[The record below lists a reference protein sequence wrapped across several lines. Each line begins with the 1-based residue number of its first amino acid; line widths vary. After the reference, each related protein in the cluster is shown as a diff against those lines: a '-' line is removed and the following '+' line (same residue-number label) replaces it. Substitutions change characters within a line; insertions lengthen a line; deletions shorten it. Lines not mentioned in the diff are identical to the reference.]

1 MISSDQQLSTGSDYV
16 GITTGLAEYIVTC
29 KSYEDLENL
38 YDDMETPGG
47 SLYIPD
53 RAVDL
58 VHRRTI
64 SRNTHYMLTAAEAEE
79 IRNDERVLA
88 CEINPTDMGLVAEP
102 FWVQTGDFNKTSG
115 SFAGDDKNWGLW
127 RVITGQ
133 SYPVVTYNINV
144 SNSGASAYTLSGSDR
159 NGSVSGNNVTVTL
172 KVGDTVN
179 FVVNA
184 SGHPFYI
191 RVSNGGANVS
201 TPAATNQ
208 GTQSGTVSW
217 TPNTAG
223 TYYYQC
229 GNHSGMIG
237 IITVNAQTN
246 DWGSDNSVEIT
257 NQEII
262 TTASGKNVDVIL
274 VDSPVNPDHPEF
286 AVNPDGTGGSR
297 VIEFN
302 WLQYNSVL
310 GHGANGTYDY
320 SQNTSNDHGT
330 HVAGTVGGNTQG
342 FARDANIYQMDFMD
356 GAAGKTNWATMLWD
370 YIRHFHKNKPINP
383 ATGRRNP
390 TITNHSWGYNYL
402 YAFTFDSVFSV
413 TTRGN
418 TTILSGT
425 LAERKAAIEA
435 AGIPGYAG
443 LGQGVNPAPARYYA
457 IEEDIKD
464 MMDDGVIMIG
474 AAGNNAYPI
483 DLPSGLDYDNSYF
496 VLNVGSYL
504 SHRGSTPTA
513 VDGCIC
519 VGSIG
524 SKTTENKSYFS
535 NWGPRVDIWAPGSDI
550 ISAVYDNTSPFFSY
564 LPIVAD
570 SRNSSYYLASID
582 GTSMACPHV
591 TGVIACLLETEPNLT
606 QAEALQYLKEHSL
619 AEVGDP
625 GGNPSSVDTG
635 YEALGS
641 NSNNRYLFIERKRE
655 VTGSLQQTRFKNRNP
670 DTAGVKY
677 PRTNNS
683 VHK

>member
-102 FWVQTGDFNKTSG
+102 FWVQTGDFNKTS
-115 SFAGDDKNWGLW
+115 STFSGDDSNWGLY
-127 RVITGQ
+127 RVIKG
-133 SYPVVTYNINV
+133 
-144 SNSGASAYTLSGSDR
+144 D
-159 NGSVSGNNVTVTL
+159 SV
-172 KVGDTVN
+172 
-179 FVVNA
+179 
-184 SGHPFYI
+184 
-191 RVSNGGANVS
+191 AN
-201 TPAATNQ
+201 
-208 GTQSGTVSW
+208 
-217 TPNTAG
+217 
-223 TYYYQC
+223 
-229 GNHSGMIG
+229 
-237 IITVNAQTN
+237 
-246 DWGSDNSVEIT
+246 WGSDNITEIT
-257 NQEII
+257 NQQII
-262 TTASGKNVDVIL
+262 TTTSGKDVDVLI

-297 VIEFN
+297 VIDFN

-320 SQNTSNDHGT
+320 SQGTSNDHGT
-330 HVAGTVGGNTQG
+330 HVAGTVAGNTQG
-342 FARDANIYQMDFMD
+342 FARDANIYHMDFMED
-356 GAAGKTNWATMLWD
+356 GSGKTGWTTMLWD

-390 TITNHSWGYNYL
+390 TITNHSWGYNYQL
-402 YAFTFDSVFSV
+402 AFTFDSVFSV

-425 LAERKAAIEA
+425 SAEKKAALEA
-435 AGIPGYAG
+435 AGIPGFA
-443 LGQGVNPAPARYYA
+443 GQGQGIMPAPARYYA

-474 AAGNNAYPI
+474 AAGNMGYPI

-496 VLNVGSYL
+496 VFQYGNFL

-535 NWGPRVDIWAPGSDI
+535 NWGPRVDVWAPGSDI
-550 ISAVYDNTSPFFSY
+550 ISAVYDNASPFFSY
-564 LPIVAD
+564 LPLVAD

-582 GTSMACPHV
+582 GTSMASPHV

-606 QAEALQYLKEHSL
+606 QAEALQYLKEHCL

-625 GGNPSSVDTG
+625 GGNPSSVNTG

-670 DTAGVKY
+670 DTAGIKY